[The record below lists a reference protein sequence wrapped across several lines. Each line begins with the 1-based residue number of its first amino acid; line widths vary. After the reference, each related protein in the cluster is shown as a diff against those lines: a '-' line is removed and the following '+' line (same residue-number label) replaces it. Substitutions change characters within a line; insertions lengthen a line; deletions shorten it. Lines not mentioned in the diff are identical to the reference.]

1 MNTLDTICT
10 DPLLNEALIN
20 NLTEFDK
27 VVTQYINISNIVLEL
42 IDRIICKEM
51 INENY
56 QKVNILLNELNR
68 LLLHYYLQYH
78 VTITSNIDDLIK
90 FKVSDLDTIVY
101 TTITGNLVVIDD
113 TSATLTITINEVATT
128 YTVIIG
134 QKITIEFFDL
144 TILKIAETNFTIKV
158 NENKLLVL
166 FSTYNI
172 LQELKLYLIDLD
184 EIPVLEDNY
193 DQSISIKNI
202 TTIKE
207 KLECYKQYLV
217 EKLDLICKYKNQYRN
232 HTHSNHTHS
241 NHIHGNTHSH
251 NNTHNHHTPCN

>member
-1 MNTLDTICT
+1 MNVLDTLCT
-10 DPLLNEALIN
+10 DSLLNKVLLN

-27 VVTQYINISNIVLEL
+27 VITQYINVSNIILEL
-42 IDRIICKEM
+42 TDRIICKEM

-78 VTITSNIDDLIK
+78 VTIISNIDDLIK
-90 FKVSDLDTIVY
+90 FKVSDLDKIIY
-101 TTITGNLVVIDD
+101 TTITGSLVVIDS
-113 TSATLTITINEVATT
+113 TSATLSIVINEVITT

-134 QKITIEFFDL
+134 QQIKIDFFDL

-158 NENKLLVL
+158 HENKLLVL

-184 EIPVLEDNY
+184 VIPILEANY

-217 EKLDLICKYKNQYRN
+217 EKLDLICKYKN
-232 HTHSNHTHS
+232 
-241 NHIHGNTHSH
+241 NTYKH
-251 NNTHNHHTPCN
+251 NI

>member
-1 MNTLDTICT
+1 MNVLDTLCT
-10 DPLLNEALIN
+10 DSLLNKVLLN

-27 VVTQYINISNIVLEL
+27 VITQYINVSNIILEL
-42 IDRIICKEM
+42 TDRIICKEM

-78 VTITSNIDDLIK
+78 VTIISNIDDLIK
-90 FKVSDLDTIVY
+90 FKVSDLDKIIY
-101 TTITGNLVVIDD
+101 TTITGSLVVIDS
-113 TSATLTITINEVATT
+113 TSATLSIVINEVITT
-128 YTVIIG
+128 YIVIIG
-134 QKITIEFFDL
+134 QQIKIDFFDL

-158 NENKLLVL
+158 HENKLLVL

-172 LQELKLYLIDLD
+172 LQELKLYLTDLD
-184 EIPVLEDNY
+184 VIPILEANY

-217 EKLDLICKYKNQYRN
+217 EKLDLICKYKN
-232 HTHSNHTHS
+232 
-241 NHIHGNTHSH
+241 NTYKH
-251 NNTHNHHTPCN
+251 NI